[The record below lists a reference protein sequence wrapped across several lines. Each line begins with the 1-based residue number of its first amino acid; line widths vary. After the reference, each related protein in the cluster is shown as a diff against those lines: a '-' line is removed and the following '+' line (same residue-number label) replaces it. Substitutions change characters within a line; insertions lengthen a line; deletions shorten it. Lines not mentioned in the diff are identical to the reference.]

1 MSQVETQVTN
11 DRLYAEF
18 NSVVA
23 DTERLIKSIA
33 AAGGDQTGA
42 LRENVERHLAA
53 AGERL
58 AKIRERTLEQ
68 AGAAARA
75 TDKYVHEHP
84 WQAVGYVAGLAAITG
99 LVAGLLLA
107 RR

>member
-1 MSQVETQVTN
+1 MSQVAGQVTN
-11 DRLYAEF
+11 ERLYEEF
-18 NSVVA
+18 NSVIA
-23 DTERLIKSIA
+23 DTEQLLKSIA
-33 AAGGDQTGA
+33 AAGGDQAGT
-42 LRENVERHLAA
+42 LRENVERHFAE

-99 LVAGLLLA
+99 LIAGLLLA